1 MPQSEQVPQIHPP
14 ASPSCRPRMRQ
25 RHRPLGKN
33 MAVNGSVE
41 DCTGAQG
48 TWPPHVPR
56 VAGPCVRFSPPNQ
69 QQPIEGTVE
78 WSPKTRPRLG
88 RPTMG
93 NEGPHN
99 PTQIVA
105 HISQALPSEAP
116 QQPTTEGGDG
126 ETKSSQGHIDG
137 SWPEPQ

>member
-1 MPQSEQVPQIHPP
+1 
-14 ASPSCRPRMRQ
+14 
-25 RHRPLGKN
+25 
-33 MAVNGSVE
+33 
-41 DCTGAQG
+41 
-48 TWPPHVPR
+48 
-56 VAGPCVRFSPPNQ
+56 
-69 QQPIEGTVE
+69 
-78 WSPKTRPRLG
+78 
-88 RPTMG
+88 MG